1 MAEGSKYT
9 GLSEAEAARRLRET
23 GPNQVSRGRRVSLV
37 RIFAGQFGDYMT
49 LILIGCAGISAVLG
63 EGREALAML
72 GLITMVTP
80 ILYRKAAERTTELQ
94 DINVATQMRMMSS
107 AVDDYIKDNYNEVGE
122 AYSGDMFELTD
133 ADMEK
138 LEKYLPYGFDTQQ
151 TRLFDDFKISVRRR
165 TVQDKNG
172 KDHHIYTTAVLAP
185 LRDDLTM
192 MRSSKIASMI
202 GVNGGVLR
210 RSGTTGPDD
219 TPQYT
224 ISGVQGT
231 WEANADDY
239 GFGSVGAKDGSLVVI
254 SNEAISSVQG
264 DVNSD
269 EVLYRVDDG
278 GNIDKN
284 TMQTTLYM
292 DGHDVR
298 GLANLIAQGGSGGTI
313 TIGKEGEPNNLIV
326 TGYTNLEKELNV
338 SGLAT
343 FLSGLTVSGATQLG
357 DTTITGDLTQ
367 SGGDVS
373 FTPGDFTV
381 DASGDINMDADK
393 NTIIGGTNVTVKG
406 DQNVNVEAGNVVSV
420 SGGDRVTIA
429 SGDNSITVAQGGN
442 TIVGPTTFQDRVT
455 INNDLYITGG
465 NIYVKPPEG
474 EESKVQADWL
484 LANKGVKVAGDD
496 IVLQAG
502 VGATINN
509 GALWVGGDTEDD
521 ANLFANN
528 YKVRINKDNFSV
540 GGDLNDGY
548 NKINIKDTEAFFG
561 YAYQGT
567 TSETETERNVGLTV
581 DMRNL
586 VLANYHARLAMTSS
600 DGLVLKSDSTR
611 IKMNNDSIVIGVV
624 GKEENDEIAK
634 IVATSG
640 KVGFENKNDGT
651 DPYSLYL
658 ENGELDL
665 NSKNV
670 VVDEY
675 GMAFAGENETIAG
688 KDSVVDNSTTGSIL
702 PENSKVAISRKGIIE
717 VAAPT
722 SSDNDG
728 GFIRARRLVSDVKYP
743 TNTGFAAKNLS
754 GTGNASKPYD
764 YFQVNPAYTS
774 VMNDIKLASRGGAR
788 LSDILPDFINKG
800 IYIVDNTYDNEYGS
814 GIFNWMGQ
822 TASGGKISDHPKD
835 CTDNSCIAS
844 PWMGFVP
851 APLCPPNYAKVI
863 TMNPIRWRMSEVYY
877 VVDPAE
883 LKDAVLF
890 EGVEKKF
897 NVKLWKQT
905 NPEKALINSERWGIV
920 HTGTGEHSISFNGG
934 GYPMT
939 FQTNTWLNTSVQPNK
954 GDFQGWHAVMGFLY
968 RPGQF
973 DAVMDKLFTEKD
985 WGKEDKVYWNLFPV
999 YGGEMMGVANVYCYF
1014 DRGGSVNQNKWGDYV
1029 DHYDQINKFKTEKT
1043 QDYMDKLNDP
1053 ELGYNDAW

>member
-1 MAEGSKYT
+1 MSKRGLRSSVQKGSMM
-9 GLSEAEAARRLRET
+9 
-23 GPNQVSRGRRVSLV
+23 V
-37 RIFAGQFGDYMT
+37 
-49 LILIGCAGISAVLG
+49 
-63 EGREALAML
+63 EALAML

-133 ADMEK
+133 ADLEK

-172 KDHHIYTTAVLAP
+172 NDHHIYTTAVLAP

-326 TGYTNLEKELNV
+326 TGSTNLKGALEVLGDAIF
-338 SGLAT
+338 S
-343 FLSGLTVSGATQLG
+343 SGLTVSGATQLG
-357 DTTITGDLTQ
+357 DTTITGNLTQ

-381 DASGDINMDADK
+381 DASGNINMDADGD
-393 NTIIGGTNVTVKG
+393 TTIGGTNVTVKG
-406 DQNVNVEAGNVVSV
+406 DQNVSVEAGDVVSV

-429 SGDNSITVAQGGN
+429 SGGNSITVAQDGN

-474 EESKVQADWL
+474 EESNVQADWL

-509 GALWVGGDTEDD
+509 GALWVGGDTEDN

-528 YKVRINKDNFSV
+528 SEVRINKNNFSV
-540 GGDLNDGY
+540 GGELDDVS
-548 NKINIKDTEAFFG
+548 NKINIDNSESFFG
-561 YAYQGT
+561 FKY
-567 TSETETERNVGLTV
+567 EEDENRRVGLTV
-581 DMRNL
+581 NSSSLLLKGRTAKLMMDEAAPSV
-586 VLANYHARLAMTSS
+586 VLENMGYVTS
-600 DGLVLKSDSTR
+600 VKSRVKLEEGS
-611 IKMNNDSIVIGVV
+611 VFIGVGREGSEV
-624 GKEENDEIAK
+624 AK
-634 IVATSG
+634 VVADAG
-640 KVGFENKNDGT
+640 KVGFENKDVGT

-658 ENGELDL
+658 EDGELDL

-688 KDSVVDNSTTGSIL
+688 KDSVVNNSTTGSIL

-722 SSDNDG
+722 SSDNEG
-728 GFIRARRLVSDVKYP
+728 GFIRVRRLVSDVEYP
-743 TNTGFAAKNLS
+743 ANTGFAAKGLS

-800 IYIVDNTYDNEYGS
+800 IYIVDNTYKNEYGT
-814 GIFNWMGQ
+814 GIFDWMSK

-883 LKDAVLF
+883 LQDPVLF

-954 GDFQGWHAVMGFLY
+954 GDFQGWHAIMGFLY

-973 DAVMDKLFTEKD
+973 DAVMDKLFVEKD

-1014 DRGGSVNQNKWGDYV
+1014 DRGGSVSPENKWGGYV
-1029 DHYDQINKFKTEKT
+1029 DYYDQINGFKTEKT
-1043 QDYMDKLNDP
+1043 QDYMKKLNDP
-1053 ELGYNDAW
+1053 QLGYNDAW

>member
-1 MAEGSKYT
+1 MM
-9 GLSEAEAARRLRET
+9 
-23 GPNQVSRGRRVSLV
+23 V
-37 RIFAGQFGDYMT
+37 
-49 LILIGCAGISAVLG
+49 
-63 EGREALAML
+63 EALAML

-298 GLANLIAQGGSGGTI
+298 GLANLIAQGDTI
-313 TIGKEGEPNNLIV
+313 TIGKEDERNNLIV
-326 TGYTNLEKELNV
+326 TGSTNLKGELEV
-338 SGLAT
+338 LGDAIFS
-343 FLSGLTVSGATQLG
+343 SGLTVSGATQLG
-357 DTTITGDLTQ
+357 DTTITGNLTQ
-367 SGGDVS
+367 SGGDVT
-373 FTPGDFTV
+373 FNPGQFEV
-381 DASGDINMDADK
+381 NASSINMNASGDINMDAGG
-393 NTIIGGTNVTVKG
+393 NTTIGGTNVTVKG
-406 DQNVNVEAGNVVSV
+406 DQS
-420 SGGDRVTIA
+420 VTIA

-442 TIVGPTTFQDRVT
+442 TIVGDTTFQDQVT
-455 INNDLYITGG
+455 INDNLYISGG
-465 NIYVKPPEG
+465 NIYVDPPEG
-474 EESKVQADWL
+474 QESKVQADWL

-502 VGATINN
+502 VGATINKGDLWVNN
-509 GALWVGGDTEDD
+509 GALLVGGDIEEN

-540 GGDLNDGY
+540 GGELYASG
-548 NKINIKDTEAFFG
+548 NKINIKNTEAFFG
-561 YAYQGT
+561 YFYRGT
-567 TSETETERNVGLTV
+567 TSETGFANEGLTV
-581 DMRNL
+581 DMSNL
-586 VLANYHARLAMTSS
+586 VLANYYGRLSMNNKE
-600 DGLVLKSDSTR
+600 GLVLRSDSTR
-611 IKMNNDSIVIGVV
+611 IKMDKDSIVIGVV

-640 KVGFENKNDGT
+640 KVGFENTSDGT

-658 ENGELDL
+658 EDGKLDL

-675 GMAFAGENETIAG
+675 GMAFAGKDETIAG
-688 KDSVVDNSTTGSIL
+688 KDSVVNNSTTGSIL

-722 SSDNDG
+722 SSDDEG

-743 TNTGFAAKNLS
+743 TNTGFAAKGLS

-800 IYIVDNTYDNEYGS
+800 IYIVDNTYDNEDGT
-814 GIFNWMGQ
+814 GIFDWMSK

-890 EGVEKKF
+890 KGVEKKF

-920 HTGTGEHSISFNGG
+920 HTGTTGEHSISFNGG

-939 FQTNTWLNTSVQPNK
+939 FQTNTWL
-954 GDFQGWHAVMGFLY
+954 
-968 RPGQF
+968 
-973 DAVMDKLFTEKD
+973 VMDKLFEEKD

-1014 DRGGSVNQNKWGDYV
+1014 DRGGSVSPENKWGGYV
-1029 DHYDQINKFKTEKT
+1029 DYYDQINGFKTEKT
-1043 QDYMDKLNDP
+1043 DTYMEKLNDP
-1053 ELGYNDAW
+1053 QLGYNDAW

>member
-1 MAEGSKYT
+1 MSKRGLRSSVQKGSMM
-9 GLSEAEAARRLRET
+9 
-23 GPNQVSRGRRVSLV
+23 V
-37 RIFAGQFGDYMT
+37 
-49 LILIGCAGISAVLG
+49 
-63 EGREALAML
+63 EALAML

-133 ADMEK
+133 ADLEK

-172 KDHHIYTTAVLAP
+172 NDHHIYTTAVLAP

-326 TGYTNLEKELNV
+326 TGSTNLKGALEVLGDAIF
-338 SGLAT
+338 S
-343 FLSGLTVSGATQLG
+343 SGLTVSGATQLG
-357 DTTITGDLTQ
+357 DTTITGNLTQ

-381 DASGDINMDADK
+381 DASGNINMDADGD
-393 NTIIGGTNVTVKG
+393 TTIGGTNVTVKG
-406 DQNVNVEAGNVVSV
+406 DQNVSVEAGDVVSV

-429 SGDNSITVAQGGN
+429 SGGNSITVAQSGN
-442 TIVGPTTFQDRVT
+442 TIVNPTTFQDRVT

-474 EESKVQADWL
+474 EESNVQADWL

-509 GALWVGGDTEDD
+509 GARWV
-521 ANLFANN
+521 
-528 YKVRINKDNFSV
+528 
-540 GGDLNDGY
+540 
-548 NKINIKDTEAFFG
+548 
-561 YAYQGT
+561 
-567 TSETETERNVGLTV
+567 
-581 DMRNL
+581 
-586 VLANYHARLAMTSS
+586 
-600 DGLVLKSDSTR
+600 
-611 IKMNNDSIVIGVV
+611 
-624 GKEENDEIAK
+624 
-634 IVATSG
+634 
-640 KVGFENKNDGT
+640 
-651 DPYSLYL
+651 
-658 ENGELDL
+658 
-665 NSKNV
+665 
-670 VVDEY
+670 
-675 GMAFAGENETIAG
+675 
-688 KDSVVDNSTTGSIL
+688 
-702 PENSKVAISRKGIIE
+702 
-717 VAAPT
+717 
-722 SSDNDG
+722 
-728 GFIRARRLVSDVKYP
+728 
-743 TNTGFAAKNLS
+743 
-754 GTGNASKPYD
+754 
-764 YFQVNPAYTS
+764 
-774 VMNDIKLASRGGAR
+774 
-788 LSDILPDFINKG
+788 
-800 IYIVDNTYDNEYGS
+800 
-814 GIFNWMGQ
+814 
-822 TASGGKISDHPKD
+822 
-835 CTDNSCIAS
+835 
-844 PWMGFVP
+844 
-851 APLCPPNYAKVI
+851 
-863 TMNPIRWRMSEVYY
+863 
-877 VVDPAE
+877 
-883 LKDAVLF
+883 
-890 EGVEKKF
+890 
-897 NVKLWKQT
+897 
-905 NPEKALINSERWGIV
+905 
-920 HTGTGEHSISFNGG
+920 
-934 GYPMT
+934 
-939 FQTNTWLNTSVQPNK
+939 
-954 GDFQGWHAVMGFLY
+954 
-968 RPGQF
+968 
-973 DAVMDKLFTEKD
+973 
-985 WGKEDKVYWNLFPV
+985 
-999 YGGEMMGVANVYCYF
+999 
-1014 DRGGSVNQNKWGDYV
+1014 
-1029 DHYDQINKFKTEKT
+1029 
-1043 QDYMDKLNDP
+1043 
-1053 ELGYNDAW
+1053 

>member
-1 MAEGSKYT
+1 MSKRGLRSSVQKGSMM
-9 GLSEAEAARRLRET
+9 
-23 GPNQVSRGRRVSLV
+23 V
-37 RIFAGQFGDYMT
+37 
-49 LILIGCAGISAVLG
+49 
-63 EGREALAML
+63 EALAML

-133 ADMEK
+133 ADLEK

-172 KDHHIYTTAVLAP
+172 NDHHIYTTAVLAP

-326 TGYTNLEKELNV
+326 TGSTNLKGALEVLGDAIF
-338 SGLAT
+338 S
-343 FLSGLTVSGATQLG
+343 SGLTVSGATQLG
-357 DTTITGDLTQ
+357 DTTITGNLTQ
-367 SGGDVS
+367 SGGDVIFNPEQFEVNAS
-373 FTPGDFTV
+373 SINMN
-381 DASGDINMDADK
+381 ASGNINMDAGGD
-393 NTIIGGTNVTVKG
+393 TTIGGTNVTVKG
-406 DQNVNVEAGNVVSV
+406 DNNVSVEAGNVVNV

-429 SGDNSITVAQGGN
+429 SGGNSITVAQGGN
-442 TIVGPTTFQDRVT
+442 TIVGDTTFQDQVT
-455 INNDLYITGG
+455 INDNLYVTGNTTITDGDLIIDGGEIIVRPENPNDDTG
-465 NIYVKPPEG
+465 IE
-474 EESKVQADWL
+474 ADWL
-484 LANKGVKVAGDD
+484 YANKGVAIGPNRGGEYF
-496 IVLQAG
+496 LSN
-502 VGATINN
+502 IN
-509 GALWVGGDTEDD
+509 GTYVKTDQ
-521 ANLFANN
+521 
-528 YKVRINKDNFSV
+528 FSV
-540 GGDLNDGY
+540 GGELNAEA
-548 NKINIKDTEAFFG
+548 NKINIKNTEAFFG
-561 YAYQGT
+561 SYYRGT
-567 TSETETERNVGLTV
+567 TSETGFANEGLTV
-581 DMRNL
+581 DMSNL
-586 VLANYHARLAMTSS
+586 VLANYYARLAMNYKE
-600 DGLVLKSDSTR
+600 GLVLRSDSTR
-611 IKMNNDSIVIGVV
+611 IKMDKDSIVIGVV
-624 GKEENDEIAK
+624 GTEENDEKAK
-634 IVATSG
+634 IVADAS
-640 KVGFENKNDGT
+640 KVGFENTSDGT

-658 ENGELDL
+658 EDGKLDL

-688 KDSVVDNSTTGSIL
+688 KDSVVNNSTTGSIL

-722 SSDNDG
+722 SSDNEG

-743 TNTGFAAKNLS
+743 TNTGFAAKGLS

-800 IYIVDNTYDNEYGS
+800 IYIVDNTYKNEYGT
-814 GIFNWMGQ
+814 GIFDWMSK

-890 EGVEKKF
+890 KGVEKKF

-905 NPEKALINSERWGIV
+905 NPEKALINSERWSIV

-954 GDFQGWHAVMGFLY
+954 GDFQGWHAIMGFLY

-973 DAVMDKLFTEKD
+973 DAVMDKLFEEKD

-1014 DRGGSVNQNKWGDYV
+1014 DRGGSVSSETKNKWGGYV

-1043 QDYMDKLNDP
+1043 QDYMKKLNDP
-1053 ELGYNDAW
+1053 QLGYNDAW